1 MMSVKIYD
9 VFMEGG
15 PKELEKIKKPIK
27 LRFNIQELWKVNKFL
42 RVYYEQDHDTKGPY
56 TKKICIKT

>member
-1 MMSVKIYD
+1 MSVKIYD

-27 LRFNIQELWKVNKFL
+27 LKFNIQEFGKVKKLL
-42 RVYYEQDHDTKGPY
+42 RVYHKRGHEAKGTY
-56 TKKICIKT
+56 DK